1 MILRTPPTGE
11 PAPGLSLTN
20 MGVTI
25 RIPKILQDKTNG
37 VGLVVVE
44 GAAVDECFADLIRQY
59 PGLKGTILDSEGRV
73 LLQWMVYI
81 NDQMAGRSDELS
93 IQLKDGDTIA
103 LLPLV
108 AGG

>member
-1 MILRTPPTGE
+1 MR
-11 PAPGLSLTN
+11 
-20 MGVTI
+20 VTI
-25 RIPKILQDKTNG
+25 RVPRLLQDKTNG
-37 VGLVVVE
+37 AVRVAVQ
-44 GAAVDECFADLIRQY
+44 GATVSECVADLIRQY
-59 PGLKGTILDSEGRV
+59 PGLQGMILDSEGRV

-81 NDQMAGRSDELS
+81 NDAIAGRSDEVQ